1 MVLSAAL
8 LGFGMTACHRGDDI
22 CPEESRTEI
31 RLTTGIQVQTRAAYP
46 ETDVQIPAG
55 ELLSVWVEQA
65 GDQTPLYEN
74 NVMTAGGDGTLTS
87 RSENKMYFPEN
98 GSPVNIYALHTNATW
113 TGNAYPTGT
122 ITHKVNEVQKTLANY
137 ASSDL
142 LYSRMANVARTK
154 ETVPVTLSHLLAKLQ
169 IAICPAEGLTA
180 ADIQKVTLDGTKL
193 TANLTLNK
201 STAPLDLEVTASGT
215 PASIEVGTDAS
226 TDFTDEGLHYN
237 DVIVVP
243 QTVAAG
249 TAFLTVTLTS
259 GKEVIYRLSSDA
271 HFESGKKYSCHMT
284 VYMNELQLNTSV
296 TDWEPGELISGDN
309 GLAYY
314 GDITDQFNPEFAK
327 VLHQKGYI
335 SDPNHIT
342 AAEVAGIIT
351 LNVNGTNEDY
361 EAGKGLTSLKG
372 IEFFTSLTNLHCG
385 YNQLTVLDMSK
396 NTALIELYCSQNKL
410 TALDIS
416 NCTTL
421 TKLYCTNNQLKTLD
435 VSNCI
440 ALIELG
446 CQSTKLTTLDVS
458 KNTALI
464 ELYCSGNQLTTLNVK
479 NNTALTE
486 LSCFNNQLKTLNVSN
501 NTALNKLSCGYN
513 QLTTLDI
520 SNNTALTKLNCD
532 NNQLKTLD
540 VSNNIALT
548 ELWCY
553 ENQLSNLDVNKNT
566 ALIKL
571 GCTSNPLTTLNV
583 NNNTALT
590 QLYCQ
595 FNQLALLD
603 IRKNTALTL
612 VVCSNNQLTTLDV
625 TKNIALTSLS
635 CAYNQ
640 ITSLDVSK
648 NTELTRLCCYSNPG
662 DGQNLFP
669 VTAWFD
675 NNHIPEYMKL
685 NTDDSDEN
693 QTNWIFGTDQNTITI
708 DFRKAE

>member
-1 MVLSAAL
+1 MKKTSMFMVLSAAL

-122 ITHKVNEVQKTLANY
+122 ITHKVNEVQKTLADY

-259 GKEVIYRLSSDA
+259 GKEVIYHLSSDA

-372 IEFFTSLTNLHCG
+372 IEFFTSLTNLNCG
-385 YNQLTVLDMSK
+385 YNQLTVLDM
-396 NTALIELYCSQNKL
+396 
-410 TALDIS
+410 
-416 NCTTL
+416 
-421 TKLYCTNNQLKTLD
+421 
-435 VSNCI
+435 
-440 ALIELG
+440 
-446 CQSTKLTTLDVS
+446 S

-571 GCTSNPLTTLNV
+571 GCTNNPLTTLNV

-595 FNQLALLD
+595 LNQLALLD